1 MVQKI
6 ERVEIT
12 NDLCIEMISWKKDL
26 QSHCKCNVIV
36 ISKNDGFRVIIY
48 ASENYILANYLVNI
62 GIGLVVL
69 HVIKLSVS
77 PP

>member
-48 ASENYILANYLVNI
+48 ASENYILANYLM
-62 GIGLVVL
+62 G
-69 HVIKLSVS
+69 
-77 PP
+77 